1 MSQRGYTP
9 LDTPVCPVRHDRRRT
24 DTDKQFVEPK
34 KQETNMGYISIQIN
48 KAKGSADAGA
58 SDHIERKTMPKN
70 ADPTRTHLNRELV
83 EIPDG
88 VADRTEAISHR
99 IRTAGIRRKITPDQ
113 VRAIRIVLSGTHE
126 DMVRVQDE
134 GRLDEWCADN
144 LQWLHRT
151 FGKENTVSAVL
162 HMDEHTPHI
171 HATVVPI
178 VTGER
183 RKARK
188 KQAEGKRTYRKKAN
202 AVRLC
207 ADDLLTRER
216 LVAYHDSYA
225 AAMAKYG
232 LQRGIRG
239 SEARHTT
246 TAQYYRDLKR
256 QTGELEANVQQLQT
270 ERQQA
275 KQELDEVKKEIK
287 SEKLEAAKTEA
298 KAALVAKVGSLLG
311 SGRLKEL
318 EADNRTLQGEVAAR
332 DESIELLQKQMERQ
346 QEEHSRQLMELQAKY
361 RREMADKE
369 AAHQEEVSF
378 LKSIIQKAKKWF
390 PLFQKLV
397 YMEKFCLKVGFN
409 ERQTATLISGKP
421 LFYKGELYSEEH
433 RRKFTTE
440 EAGFQV
446 VKDPKDMS
454 KLALAINGQV
464 NGEWF
469 KEQFGRLFSS
479 VKRTVE
485 PLRRGKGMGL

>member
-1 MSQRGYTP
+1 
-9 LDTPVCPVRHDRRRT
+9 
-24 DTDKQFVEPK
+24 
-34 KQETNMGYISIQIN
+34 MGYISIQIN
-48 KAKGSADAGA
+48 KAKGSADTGA
-58 SDHIERKTMPKN
+58 SDHIERKTTPKN

-83 EIPDG
+83 EFPDG

-126 DMVRVQDE
+126 DMARVQDE
-134 GRLDEWCADN
+134 GRLNEWCGDN

-207 ADDLLTRER
+207 ADDLLTREK

-232 LQRGIRG
+232 LQRGVRG
-239 SEARHTT
+239 SEARYTT

-270 ERQQA
+270 EQRQAERQ
-275 KQELDEVKKEIK
+275 LDEVRKEIK
-287 SEKLEAAKTEA
+287 SEKLETAKTEA
-298 KAALVAKVGSLLG
+298 KMALVAKVGSLLG
-311 SGRLKEL
+311 SGKLKEL

-332 DESIELLQKQMERQ
+332 DESIELLQRQMQRQ
-346 QEEHSRQLMELQAKY
+346 QENHQRQLMELQVKH
-361 RREMADKE
+361 RRELSDKE
-369 AAHQEEVSF
+369 AEQQKKVSF
-378 LKSIIQKAKKWF
+378 LKSIIQKAQKWF
-390 PLFQKLV
+390 PLFQELV

-421 LFYKGELYSEEH
+421 LFYEGELYSEEH
-433 RRKFTTE
+433 KRKFTTE
-440 EAGFQV
+440 RAGFQV
-446 VKDPKDMS
+446 VKDPTNRS
-454 KLALAINGQV
+454 KLALAINGQLI
-464 NGEWF
+464 GEWF
-469 KEQFGRLFSS
+469 KEQFDRLFSS

-485 PLRRGKGMGL
+485 PLRRGKGVGL

>member
-1 MSQRGYTP
+1 
-9 LDTPVCPVRHDRRRT
+9 
-24 DTDKQFVEPK
+24 
-34 KQETNMGYISIQIN
+34 MGYISIQIN
-48 KAKGSADAGA
+48 KAKGSADTGA
-58 SDHIERKTMPKN
+58 SDHIERKTTPKN

-83 EIPDG
+83 EFPDG
-88 VADRTEAISHR
+88 VADRTEAISYR

-134 GRLDEWCADN
+134 RRLAEWCDDN

-151 FGKENTVSAVL
+151 FGRENTVSAVL

-183 RKARK
+183 RKAKK
-188 KQAEGKRTYRKKAN
+188 KQTEGRCTYRKKAN
-202 AVRLC
+202 
-207 ADDLLTRER
+207 
-216 LVAYHDSYA
+216 A

-232 LQRGIRG
+232 LRRGIRG

-256 QTGELEANVQQLQT
+256 QTGELEANMRQLQT
-270 ERQQA
+270 EQQQA
-275 KQELDEVKKEIK
+275 ERQLDEVRKEIK
-287 SEKLEAAKTEA
+287 LEKLEAAKTEA

-311 SGRLKEL
+311 SGKLKEL

-332 DESIELLQKQMERQ
+332 DESIEVLQQQMQRQ
-346 QEEHSRQLMELQAKY
+346 QEEHQCQLMELQAKH

-369 AAHQEEVSF
+369 AEHQKEVSF

-390 PLFQKLV
+390 PLFQELV
-397 YMEKFCLKVGFN
+397 YMEEFCLKVGFN

-421 LFYKGELYSEEH
+421 LFYEGELYSEEH
-433 RRKFTTE
+433 RRKFMTE
-440 EAGFQV
+440 RAGFQV
-446 VKDPKDMS
+446 VKDPADKS

-464 NGEWF
+464 IGEWF
-469 KEQFGRLFSS
+469 KEQFDRLFSS
-479 VKRTVE
+479 IRKTVIS
-485 PLRRGKGMGL
+485 PRKN

>member
-1 MSQRGYTP
+1 
-9 LDTPVCPVRHDRRRT
+9 
-24 DTDKQFVEPK
+24 
-34 KQETNMGYISIQIN
+34 MGYISIQIN
-48 KAKGSADAGA
+48 KAKGSADTGA
-58 SDHIERKTMPKN
+58 SDHIERKTTPKN

-83 EIPDG
+83 EFPDG

-126 DMVRVQDE
+126 DMARVQDE
-134 GRLDEWCADN
+134 GRLNEWCGDN

-207 ADDLLTRER
+207 ADDLLTREK

-232 LQRGIRG
+232 LQRGVRG

-270 ERQQA
+270 EQQQA
-275 KQELDEVKKEIK
+275 EQQLGEVRQEVK

-298 KAALVAKVGSLLG
+298 KAAFVAKVGSLFG
-311 SGRLKEL
+311 SNKLKEEREELQQRISALENQNKELIQHIKTMEREHKEERTKFNEYVDKIQRYFPYVEKLLPLIDFCQNTLKFSERVIQELCKLKEIRLKGDFYSTEF
-318 EADNRTLQGEVAAR
+318 NRKFHDENAAFIFK
-332 DESIELLQKQMERQ
+332 E
-346 QEEHSRQLMELQAKY
+346 
-361 RREMADKE
+361 DKNRKG
-369 AAHQEEVSF
+369 HYHICVNGIPLVQWF
-378 LKSIIQKAKKWF
+378 RQKANEWRNGLRIASTRQDKG
-390 PLFQKLV
+390 
-397 YMEKFCLKVGFN
+397 LK
-409 ERQTATLISGKP
+409 I
-421 LFYKGELYSEEH
+421 
-433 RRKFTTE
+433 
-440 EAGFQV
+440 
-446 VKDPKDMS
+446 
-454 KLALAINGQV
+454 
-464 NGEWF
+464 
-469 KEQFGRLFSS
+469 
-479 VKRTVE
+479 
-485 PLRRGKGMGL
+485 

>member
-1 MSQRGYTP
+1 
-9 LDTPVCPVRHDRRRT
+9 
-24 DTDKQFVEPK
+24 
-34 KQETNMGYISIQIN
+34 MGYISIQIN
-48 KAKGSADAGA
+48 KAKGSADTGA

-83 EIPDG
+83 EFPDG

-99 IRTAGIRRKITPDQ
+99 IRTAGIKRKITPDQ

-126 DMVRVQDE
+126 DMIRVQDE
-134 GRLDEWCADN
+134 GRLNEWCDDN
-144 LQWLHRT
+144 LQWLYRT

-225 AAMAKYG
+225 KAMAKYG
-232 LQRGIRG
+232 LQRGVRG

-270 ERQQA
+270 EQRQAERQ
-275 KQELDEVKKEIK
+275 LDEVRKEIK
-287 SEKLEAAKTEA
+287 SEKLETAKTEA
-298 KAALVAKVGSLLG
+298 KTALVAKVGSLLG
-311 SGRLKEL
+311 SGKLKEL

-332 DESIELLQKQMERQ
+332 DESIELLQRQMQRQ
-346 QEEHSRQLMELQAKY
+346 QENHQRQLMELQVKH
-361 RREMADKE
+361 RRELSDKE
-369 AAHQEEVSF
+369 AEQQKKVSF
-378 LKSIIQKAKKWF
+378 LKSIIQKAQKWF
-390 PLFQKLV
+390 PLFQELV

-421 LFYKGELYSEEH
+421 LFYEGELYSEEH
-433 RRKFTTE
+433 KRKFTTE
-440 EAGFQV
+440 RAGFQV
-446 VKDPKDMS
+446 VKDPTNRS
-454 KLALAINGQV
+454 KLALAINGQLI
-464 NGEWF
+464 GEWF
-469 KEQFGRLFSS
+469 KEQFDRLFSS

-485 PLRRGKGMGL
+485 PLRRGKGVGL

>member
-1 MSQRGYTP
+1 
-9 LDTPVCPVRHDRRRT
+9 
-24 DTDKQFVEPK
+24 
-34 KQETNMGYISIQIN
+34 MGYISIQIN
-48 KAKGSADAGA
+48 KAKGAADTGA

-83 EIPDG
+83 EFPDG

-99 IRTAGIRRKITPDQ
+99 IRTAGIKRKITPDQ

-126 DMVRVQDE
+126 DMIRVQDE
-134 GRLDEWCADN
+134 GRLDEWCDDN
-144 LQWLHRT
+144 LQWLQRM

-225 AAMAKYG
+225 KAMAKYG

-256 QTGELEANVQQLQT
+256 QTGEFEANVRQLQT
-270 ERQQA
+270 EHQRAERQ
-275 KQELDEVKKEIK
+275 LDEVRKEIK

-298 KAALVAKVGSLLG
+298 KTALVAKVGSLLG
-311 SGRLKEL
+311 SNKLKEEREGLQQRISVL
-318 EADNRTLQGEVAAR
+318 EKQNE
-332 DESIELLQKQMERQ
+332 ELIQHIKTMEREHR
-346 QEEHSRQLMELQAKY
+346 EERTKFNEYM
-361 RREMADKE
+361 DK
-369 AAHQEEVSF
+369 
-378 LKSIIQKAKKWF
+378 IQRYFPYVEKLF
-390 PLFQKLV
+390 PLID
-397 YMEKFCLKVGFN
+397 FCRNTLNFS
-409 ERQTATLISGKP
+409 ERVIQELCIS
-421 LFYKGELYSEEH
+421 
-433 RRKFTTE
+433 
-440 EAGFQV
+440 
-446 VKDPKDMS
+446 
-454 KLALAINGQV
+454 
-464 NGEWF
+464 
-469 KEQFGRLFSS
+469 
-479 VKRTVE
+479 
-485 PLRRGKGMGL
+485 

>member
-1 MSQRGYTP
+1 
-9 LDTPVCPVRHDRRRT
+9 
-24 DTDKQFVEPK
+24 
-34 KQETNMGYISIQIN
+34 MGYISIQIN
-48 KAKGSADAGA
+48 KAKGSADTGA
-58 SDHIERKTMPKN
+58 SDHIERKSIPKN

-83 EIPDG
+83 DFPDG

-99 IRTAGIRRKITPDQ
+99 IRTAGIKRKITPDQ

-134 GRLDEWCADN
+134 GRLDEWCDDN

-162 HMDEHTPHI
+162 HMDEYTPHI

-188 KQAEGKRTYRKKAN
+188 KQAEDKRTYRKKAN
-202 AVRLC
+202 TVRLC
-207 ADDLLTRER
+207 ADDLLTREK

-225 AAMAKYG
+225 ATMAKYG

-256 QTGELEANVQQLQT
+256 QTGKLEANVQQLQT
-270 ERQQA
+270 EQRQAEQ
-275 KQELDEVKKEIK
+275 LLNEVKQEIK

-298 KAALVAKVGSLLG
+298 KTAFVSKVGSLFG
-311 SGRLKEL
+311 SGKLKEL
-318 EADNRTLQGEVAAR
+318 EADNHALQSEVAAR
-332 DESIELLQKQMERQ
+332 DESIELLQQQIERQ
-346 QEEHSRQLMELQAKY
+346 QEVHNRQLMEIQAKH
-361 RREMADKE
+361 RREMSDKE
-369 AAHQEEVSF
+369 AEHQKEVSF

-390 PLFQKLV
+390 PLFQELV

-421 LFYKGELYSEEH
+421 LFYEGELYSEEH

-440 EAGFQV
+440 RAGFQV
-446 VKDPKDMS
+446 VKDPIDKS
-454 KLALAINGQV
+454 KLALAINGQPI
-464 NGEWF
+464 GEWF
-469 KEQFGRLFSS
+469 KEQFNRLFSS
-479 VKRTVE
+479 IRRTVE
-485 PLRRGKGMGL
+485 PYRKGKGMGL

>member
-1 MSQRGYTP
+1 
-9 LDTPVCPVRHDRRRT
+9 
-24 DTDKQFVEPK
+24 
-34 KQETNMGYISIQIN
+34 MGYISIQIN
-48 KAKGSADAGA
+48 KAKGAADTGA

-83 EIPDG
+83 EFPDG
-88 VADRTEAISHR
+88 VADRTKAISHR
-99 IRTAGIRRKITPDQ
+99 IRTADIKRKVTPDQ

-126 DMVRVQDE
+126 DMIRVQDE
-134 GRLDEWCADN
+134 GRLNEWCEDN

-207 ADDLLTRER
+207 ADDLLTREK

-225 AAMAKYG
+225 KAMAKYG

-270 ERQQA
+270 EQRQAERQ
-275 KQELDEVKKEIK
+275 LDEVRKEIK
-287 SEKLEAAKTEA
+287 SEKLEATKTEA
-298 KAALVAKVGSLLG
+298 KTALVAKVGSLLG
-311 SGRLKEL
+311 SGKLKEL

-332 DESIELLQKQMERQ
+332 DESIELLQRQMQRQ
-346 QEEHSRQLMELQAKY
+346 QEEHQRQLMELQAKH
-361 RREMADKE
+361 RRELSDKE
-369 AAHQEEVSF
+369 AEHQKKVSF
-378 LKSIIQKAKKWF
+378 LKSIIQKAQKWF
-390 PLFQKLV
+390 PLFQELV

-421 LFYKGELYSEEH
+421 LFYEGELYSEEH
-433 RRKFTTE
+433 KRKFTTE
-440 EAGFQV
+440 RAGFQV
-446 VKDPKDMS
+446 VKDPKDRS
-454 KLALAINGQV
+454 KLALAINGQLI
-464 NGEWF
+464 GEWF
-469 KEQFGRLFSS
+469 REQFGRLFSS
-479 VKRTVE
+479 VKKTVD
-485 PLRRGKGMGL
+485 PLRRGKGTAL

>member
-1 MSQRGYTP
+1 
-9 LDTPVCPVRHDRRRT
+9 
-24 DTDKQFVEPK
+24 
-34 KQETNMGYISIQIN
+34 MGYISIQIN
-48 KAKGSADAGA
+48 KAKGSADTGA

-70 ADPTRTHLNRELV
+70 ADPTRTHLNCELV
-83 EIPDG
+83 EFPDG

-99 IRTAGIRRKITPDQ
+99 IRTAGIKRKITPDQ
-113 VRAIRIVLSGTHE
+113 VWAIRIVLSGTHE
-126 DMVRVQDE
+126 DMIRVQDE
-134 GRLDEWCADN
+134 GRLNEWCDDN

-225 AAMAKYG
+225 KAMAKYG
-232 LQRGIRG
+232 LQRGVRG

-246 TAQYYRDLKR
+246 TAQYYRDLKQ

-270 ERQQA
+270 EQRQAERQ
-275 KQELDEVKKEIK
+275 LDEVRKEIK
-287 SEKLEAAKTEA
+287 SEKLETAKTEA
-298 KAALVAKVGSLLG
+298 KTALVAKVGSLLG
-311 SGRLKEL
+311 SGKLKEL

-332 DESIELLQKQMERQ
+332 DESIELLQRQMQRQ
-346 QEEHSRQLMELQAKY
+346 QENHQRQLMELQVKH
-361 RREMADKE
+361 RRELSDKE
-369 AAHQEEVSF
+369 AEQQKKVSF
-378 LKSIIQKAKKWF
+378 LKSIIQKAHKWF
-390 PLFQKLV
+390 PLFQELV

-421 LFYKGELYSEEH
+421 LFYEGELYSEEH
-433 RRKFTTE
+433 KRKFTTE
-440 EAGFQV
+440 RAGFQV
-446 VKDPKDMS
+446 VKDPTNRS
-454 KLALAINGQV
+454 KLALAINGQLI
-464 NGEWF
+464 GEWF
-469 KEQFGRLFSS
+469 KEQFDRLFSS

-485 PLRRGKGMGL
+485 PLRRGKGVGL

>member
-1 MSQRGYTP
+1 
-9 LDTPVCPVRHDRRRT
+9 
-24 DTDKQFVEPK
+24 
-34 KQETNMGYISIQIN
+34 MGYISIQIN
-48 KAKGSADAGA
+48 KAKGSADTGA

-83 EIPDG
+83 EFPDG

-99 IRTAGIRRKITPDQ
+99 IHTAGIRRKITPDQ

-188 KQAEGKRTYRKKAN
+188 KQAEGKRTYRKKTN

-216 LVAYHDSYA
+216 MVAYHDSYA
-225 AAMAKYG
+225 KAMAKYG

-270 ERQQA
+270 EQRQAERQ
-275 KQELDEVKKEIK
+275 LDEVRKEIK

-298 KAALVAKVGSLLG
+298 KTALVAKVGSLLG
-311 SGRLKEL
+311 SNKLKEEREGLQQRLSVL
-318 EADNRTLQGEVAAR
+318 EKQNE
-332 DESIELLQKQMERQ
+332 ELMQHIKQMEREHQ
-346 QEEHSRQLMELQAKY
+346 SERTKFNEYIDMIQRYFPYVEKLLPLIDFCRNTLNFSERVIQELCKLKEVRLKGDFYSPEFNRKFRDENAVFSFEEDKSRKGHYQIYVNDIPLVQWF
-361 RREMADKE
+361 R
-369 AAHQEEVSF
+369 
-378 LKSIIQKAKKWF
+378 QKAHKWRNS
-390 PLFQKLV
+390 LEITTTKQK
-397 YMEKFCLKVGFN
+397 
-409 ERQTATLISGKP
+409 
-421 LFYKGELYSEEH
+421 
-433 RRKFTTE
+433 
-440 EAGFQV
+440 
-446 VKDPKDMS
+446 
-454 KLALAINGQV
+454 NGL
-464 NGEWF
+464 N
-469 KEQFGRLFSS
+469 
-479 VKRTVE
+479 T
-485 PLRRGKGMGL
+485 